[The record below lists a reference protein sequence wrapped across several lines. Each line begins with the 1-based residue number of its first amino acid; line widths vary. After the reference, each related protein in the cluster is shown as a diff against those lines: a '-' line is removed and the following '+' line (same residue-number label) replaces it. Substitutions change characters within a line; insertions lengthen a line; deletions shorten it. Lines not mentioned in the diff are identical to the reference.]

1 MADKDLTRGIKIYLD
16 TTKYSQ
22 GMKQLSQATRE
33 YEFTLKGL
41 REAGKGNTEQA
52 KRLEA
57 QIAQNKK
64 IYQQYSAELDRQKKI
79 LENLD
84 KATYPELVAMQ
95 KKLRAQVQSSK
106 RDTTEYTVA
115 LQQLT
120 RVNLEV
126 AEAQKEMRRQSEK
139 QQESFSSLTR
149 MKSAVVG
156 FFAGIGASA
165 GSFFANSISEARS
178 WMSEGIRLAANADG
192 VRRAFD
198 KLDRRECFRSSG
210 KPLKIR

>member
-126 AEAQKEMRRQSEK
+126 AEAQKRDAPPERKAARKLFIPYQDEIRGSRFFRRYRCQCRLLLCK
-139 QQESFSSLTR
+139 QYLGGQVL
-149 MKSAVVG
+149 
-156 FFAGIGASA
+156 
-165 GSFFANSISEARS
+165 
-178 WMSEGIRLAANADG
+178 D
-192 VRRAFD
+192 VRRYQTGG
-198 KLDRRECFRSSG
+198 KRRRCQARF
-210 KPLKIR
+210 

>member
-64 IYQQYSAELDRQKKI
+64 TYQQYSAELDRQKKI

-95 KKLRAQVQSSK
+95 KNLRAQVQSSK

-126 AEAQKEMRRQSEK
+126 AEAQRRCAARAK
-139 QQESFSSLTR
+139 SS
-149 MKSAVVG
+149 KK
-156 FFAGIGASA
+156 
-165 GSFFANSISEARS
+165 
-178 WMSEGIRLAANADG
+178 
-192 VRRAFD
+192 AFH
-198 KLDRRECFRSSG
+198 
-210 KPLKIR
+210 PLPG